1 MPKTRAE
8 KHLAEFLD
16 ESEWQESRKGNLW
29 RKWQGITITI
39 FEREDAYH
47 WCISRAKDDVVF
59 SQEGFADTVEAQA
72 AAFGELDD
80 A

>member
-8 KHLAEFLD
+8 KQLAGFLD
-16 ESEWQESRKGNLW
+16 ESEWRESRKGNLW
-29 RKWQGITITI
+29 RTFEGITITI
-39 FEREDAYH
+39 FERDDAYR

-59 SQEGFADTVEAQA
+59 SQEGFADTVEARA
-72 AAFGELDD
+72 AALIELDN